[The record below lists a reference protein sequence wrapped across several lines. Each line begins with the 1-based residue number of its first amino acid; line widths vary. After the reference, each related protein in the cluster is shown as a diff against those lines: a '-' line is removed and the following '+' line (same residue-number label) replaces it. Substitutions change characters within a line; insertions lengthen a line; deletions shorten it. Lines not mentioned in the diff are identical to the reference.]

1 MRTLSGLNTDLL
13 AQLVQK
19 WLEWKMSEVDD
30 IVQVQSKKNH
40 SQEWVRQRKIFLEE
54 KNGLSLLTGK
64 RKPQVPQVEL
74 REEVPIGHIIM
85 LDVTVDEP
93 DETSKGMGV
102 AKAEGQTT
110 DIFRVWDE
118 AHILRLSVCKGKA
131 DRISKVILKAK
142 DRWRHHFKINRAA
155 EIQEQQSYWE
165 AWAKNTGNTVS
176 SRAGEEEVW
185 RTYGYDGGL
194 GGHGSEGFRVEGE
207 RRWIS
212 SASIGRERLRE
223 WAALLQ
229 ETASNELEELGK
241 LCWSTTGL
249 EEPPTTSTMRAQLT
263 VTSDL
268 DKVSD
273 ILEAETTT
281 VGLLERRL
289 VWSEGP
295 WRADN
300 MLRAWEGVLE
310 GKAFAKRPKCGNDDE
325 CCGHPVPI
333 ARMVEGKR
341 VIDSFCQTC
350 WTWSDFRKNKSVPLP
365 MTFLEK
371 WGVFNTRLARP
382 DKGRLRGKLTD
393 EEFENGTP
401 NYPALD
407 QYGIDLRVAG
417 TPVVFTRG
425 AWSSSATA

>member
-1 MRTLSGLNTDLL
+1 MIAPELGEGTPMRTLSGLNTDLL

-176 SRAGEEEVW
+176 S
-185 RTYGYDGGL
+185 
-194 GGHGSEGFRVEGE
+194 
-207 RRWIS
+207 
-212 SASIGRERLRE
+212 
-223 WAALLQ
+223 
-229 ETASNELEELGK
+229 
-241 LCWSTTGL
+241 
-249 EEPPTTSTMRAQLT
+249 
-263 VTSDL
+263 
-268 DKVSD
+268 
-273 ILEAETTT
+273 
-281 VGLLERRL
+281 
-289 VWSEGP
+289 
-295 WRADN
+295 
-300 MLRAWEGVLE
+300 
-310 GKAFAKRPKCGNDDE
+310 
-325 CCGHPVPI
+325 
-333 ARMVEGKR
+333 
-341 VIDSFCQTC
+341 
-350 WTWSDFRKNKSVPLP
+350 
-365 MTFLEK
+365 
-371 WGVFNTRLARP
+371 
-382 DKGRLRGKLTD
+382 
-393 EEFENGTP
+393 
-401 NYPALD
+401 
-407 QYGIDLRVAG
+407 
-417 TPVVFTRG
+417 
-425 AWSSSATA
+425 

>member
-1 MRTLSGLNTDLL
+1 MHQRRKIHAWSVSKSLDMITPELGEGASMRTLSGLNTDLL
-13 AQLVQK
+13 VQLVQK

-85 LDVTVDEP
+85 LDGTVDEP

-102 AKAEGQTT
+102 SKAEGQTT
-110 DIFRVWDE
+110 DIFRGWHE
-118 AHILRLSVCKGKA
+118 THILRLSVCKGKA
-131 DRISKVILKAK
+131 DWISKVILKAK
-142 DRWRHHFKINRAA
+142 DRWKHHFKTNRAT

-176 SRAGEEEVW
+176 SRAAEEEVW

-212 SASIGRERLRE
+212 STAIGRERLRE
-223 WAALLQ
+223 WSSLLQ
-229 ETASNELEELGK
+229 ETESNELEELGK

-249 EEPPTTSTMRAQLT
+249 EEPPTTSTMRAQFT

-273 ILEAETTT
+273 ILESETTT

-295 WRADN
+295 WWSDN
-300 MLRAWEGVLE
+300 MLRTWEGVLE

-325 CCGHPVPI
+325 CCGHPVRGWSR
-333 ARMVEGKR
+333 ARE
-341 VIDSFCQTC
+341 
-350 WTWSDFRKNKSVPLP
+350 
-365 MTFLEK
+365 
-371 WGVFNTRLARP
+371 
-382 DKGRLRGKLTD
+382 
-393 EEFENGTP
+393 
-401 NYPALD
+401 
-407 QYGIDLRVAG
+407 
-417 TPVVFTRG
+417 
-425 AWSSSATA
+425 